1 MVPCVNTIEN
11 SFFYGNAA
19 EEEGGAIIYNT
30 YQPKIL
36 NNTFQNNTAIFGE
49 DVASYATRIKL
60 VVNGTNLVDFVELND
75 VPSGIKIDSPIEVA
89 LVSAE
94 SDQIMTS
101 NSGSTVK
108 FYIFEDGT
116 NARGQNTVTFKNG
129 RATFINTIF
138 VAKPGA
144 KNVKFKISSSAI
156 NYKVLQYL
164 DPVKYA
170 DQIISV
176 NFRW

>member
-1 MVPCVNTIEN
+1 
-11 SFFYGNAA
+11 
-19 EEEGGAIIYNT
+19 
-30 YQPKIL
+30 
-36 NNTFQNNTAIFGE
+36 
-49 DVASYATRIKL
+49 
-60 VVNGTNLVDFVELND
+60 
-75 VPSGIKIDSPIEVA
+75 
-89 LVSAE
+89 
-94 SDQIMTS
+94 MTS
-101 NSGSTVK
+101 NSRSTVK

-116 NARGQNTVTFKNG
+116 NARGQNTVTFENG
-129 RATFINTIF
+129 KATFTNTIF